1 MVDENDEREEQED
14 EESIDLTQIKFKN
27 PLADLDD
34 EDLYI
39 SENENSIPDNVK
51 VDPNEKMEGEVSDDE
66 AYIIPKPLTDMEKRR
81 QQIKRN
87 AEKKQK
93 KLKKDIEDGE
103 EVGGQIEIVKHKKM

>member
-1 MVDENDEREEQED
+1 M
-14 EESIDLTQIKFKN
+14 
-27 PLADLDD
+27 ADLDD

-39 SENENSIPDNVK
+39 SENENSIPDNVE

-87 AEKKQK
+87 AEKK
-93 KLKKDIEDGE
+93 
-103 EVGGQIEIVKHKKM
+103 

>member
-1 MVDENDEREEQED
+1 
-14 EESIDLTQIKFKN
+14 
-27 PLADLDD
+27 LADLDD

-39 SENENSIPDNVK
+39 SENENSIPDNVE

-87 AEKKQK
+87 AEKK
-93 KLKKDIEDGE
+93 
-103 EVGGQIEIVKHKKM
+103 

>member
-1 MVDENDEREEQED
+1 M
-14 EESIDLTQIKFKN
+14 
-27 PLADLDD
+27 ADLDD

-39 SENENSIPDNVK
+39 SENENSIPDNVE

-93 KLKKDIEDGE
+93 KLKKDIE
-103 EVGGQIEIVKHKKM
+103 